1 MLTRRNQ
8 DSTGEI
14 SASKC
19 FEPLKPSATFI
30 CVIEPKSPKEVPT
43 PEQPGEVSRLFERKR
58 SSQQRDQGSSDDHEV
73 AR

>member
-43 PEQPGEVSRLFERKR
+43 PEQPGGGEQTV
-58 SSQQRDQGSSDDHEV
+58 
-73 AR
+73 